1 MKKYVVTF
9 IISLLIASISFAQ
22 EGMWLL
28 NQIDD
33 LNLKE
38 KGLQI
43 ETSDIYNP
51 EKPSLYN
58 AILQLG
64 GGSASFVSSEGLI
77 ITNHHVAFGALQ
89 RASSAESDY
98 LTNGF
103 LARNRSDEIQAP
115 GYEARLLLE
124 MKDVTDEVLKAA
136 KKLTDPTEKDRAINE
151 KIANMT
157 EAIEKK
163 KEDVDAR
170 IAEMYNGKQYIQFV
184 YKVFKDI
191 RIVYAPPGSIGK
203 YGGDIDNWMW
213 PRHTGDFSFLRV
225 YVSPDGDGA
234 EFSTDNVPYKPT
246 VWLKVATD
254 DLKNKDLTFIMGY
267 PGATTRYRTSNSAAW
282 NLNYNYPFSI
292 KNFTEIINIMDEL
305 TENDPEGKIKVAGLR
320 AGLANAQKNFQGKV
334 DGMTNTNYVQKKLD
348 FEEEFMDWVN
358 NNPET
363 KEKYATVLKDIK
375 AQYAIINKT
384 RERDDVLG
392 LLQGLA
398 GTQLG
403 IADLAYGMAKE
414 MEKPKNER
422 RPGYDE
428 DAVQRIID
436 ALQYQYMGYYEPVDK
451 AMMIRALK
459 MVNELPA
466 GQRIESLEY
475 IFDDPSITIEDFV
488 ENAYNTS
495 KLNDLEFSKS
505 LFEMSTD
512 ELVALNDP
520 FIEIAVNIYPLTE
533 ENREVYESFA
543 ANVTELRKQYI
554 DALYE
559 WKGSN
564 MYPDANST
572 MRFTAGPVKGYSP
585 TDAVWYKPFT
595 TLKVLFKKIPGVEPF
610 DAPAKLIELANKKD
624 YGNWVDP
631 ELNDVPVAFLHQCDI
646 TGGNSGSPVMNA
658 KGELIGVAFDGN
670 YEAMISDWQYDY
682 ELQRTISVDIRYVMF
697 VTEKFANAGFIL
709 DEMGVDR

>member
-1 MKKYVVTF
+1 MKKYVLSLL
-9 IISLLIASISFAQ
+9 ISLLIATISFAQ

-124 MKDVTDEVLKAA
+124 MKDVTDEVLKAT
-136 KKLTDPTEKDRAINE
+136 KNLTDPTKKDRAINE
-151 KIANMT
+151 KMAKMT

-163 KEDVDAR
+163 KGDVDVR

-234 EFSTDNVPYKPT
+234 EYSTDNVPYKPI

-282 NLNYNYPFSI
+282 NLNYNYPFSV
-292 KNFTEIINIMDEL
+292 KNFSEIINIMDDL

-358 NNPET
+358 SDPET
-363 KEKYATVLKDIK
+363 KAKYGNVLKDIK

-392 LLQGLA
+392 LLQGLS

-403 IADLAYGMAKE
+403 IADMAYGIAME

-428 DAVQRIID
+428 DAVQQTID
-436 ALQYQYMGYYEPVDK
+436 ALQYQYMGYFEPVDK

-466 GQRIESLEY
+466 GQRIEGLEY

-505 LFEMSTD
+505 LFVMSPD
-512 ELVALNDP
+512 EIVALNDP

-533 ENREVYESFA
+533 KNREVYESFA

-559 WKGSN
+559 WQGSN

-595 TLKVLFKKIPGVEPF
+595 TLNGVVQKNTGIEPF
-610 DAPAKLIELANKKD
+610 DAPAKLLELAYEKD

-697 VTEKFANAGFIL
+697 ITEKFANAGFIL
-709 DEMGVDR
+709 DEMGVAR